1 MNKFATIAVLAL
13 INNVSAINIRD
24 ADDDL
29 FTDNASEVE
38 TLQSIS
44 QAEKAMG
51 TKFSGNLTAEETHN
65 LVSEKSKLSFEND
78 QFVKNEKRTYTE
90 KTLLQLNDD
99 GFAGKP
105 IGSFSQVRDEY
116 RSADYDSKVLA
127 GYQLNDEDD
136 ARATLESIKSAETIN
151 GAQMKAP
158 ENKPELF

>member
-13 INNVSAINIRD
+13 INNVSSIKMRD

-44 QAEKAMG
+44 QAEKSMG
-51 TKFSGNLTAEETHN
+51 IKFSGNLTAEETHN

-78 QFVKNEKRTYTE
+78 QFVKNEKRTYAE
-90 KTLLQLNDD
+90 KTLLQLDD
-99 GFAGKP
+99 DFSGKS
-105 IGSFSQVRDEY
+105 IGSFAQVRDGY
-116 RSADYDSKVLA
+116 RSAEYDSKVLA

-151 GAQMKAP
+151 GATMKAP